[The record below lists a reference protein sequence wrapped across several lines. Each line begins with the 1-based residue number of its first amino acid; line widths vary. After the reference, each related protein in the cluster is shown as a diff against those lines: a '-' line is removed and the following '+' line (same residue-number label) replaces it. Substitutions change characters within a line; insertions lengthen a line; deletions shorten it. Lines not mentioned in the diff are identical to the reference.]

1 MNDRLNDYAA
11 PVYALM
17 AVAGL
22 MGLGLIIWSV
32 S

>member
-1 MNDRLNDYAA
+1 MNDRLNDYAG

-17 AVAGL
+17 AVTGL
-22 MGLGLIIWSV
+22 MGLALIIWSV